1 MEIERKFIAGN
12 INYSNYPNY
21 LIEQG
26 YIAKNGDYRIRVRK
40 IIKDNDIKYT
50 LTYKKRLS
58 KDVNINSE
66 YELEIDEEIY
76 KHLLEKR
83 DGNIIRKNRYLIP
96 FNDLT
101 AELDIFDDKLKG
113 LKMVEVE
120 FKDRNQYN
128 SFKKPI
134 WFLDE
139 VTDDNRFSNS
149 YLAEVNSYKDIL
161 NK

>member
-26 YIAKNGDYRIRVRK
+26 YIAKNKEFKIRVRK
-40 IIKDNDIKYT
+40 VIKDNDTKYT
-50 LTYKKRLS
+50 LTYKKRIS
-58 KDVNINSE
+58 EDVNINSE
-66 YELEIDEEIY
+66 LELEIDEDIY
-76 KHLLEKR
+76 NQLLSKR
-83 DGNIIRKNRYLIP
+83 DGNIIKKNRYLIP
-96 FNDLT
+96 FNNLT

-113 LKMVEVE
+113 LKLVEVE
-120 FKDRNQYN
+120 FKNREEYN
-128 SFKKPI
+128 NFKKPI

-139 VTDDNRFSNS
+139 VTNDSKFSNS
-149 YLAEVNSYKDIL
+149 NLTEINSLKDIL

>member
-40 IIKDNDIKYT
+40 IVKDNDIKYT

-76 KHLLEKR
+76 NHLLEKR

-120 FKDRNQYN
+120 FKDRDQYN
-128 SFKKPI
+128 CFKKPI